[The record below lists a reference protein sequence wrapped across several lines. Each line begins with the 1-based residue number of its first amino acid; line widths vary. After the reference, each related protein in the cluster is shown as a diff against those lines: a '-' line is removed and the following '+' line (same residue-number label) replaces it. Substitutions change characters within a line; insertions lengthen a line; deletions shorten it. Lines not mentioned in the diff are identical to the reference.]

1 MFPATLPTTQNKR
14 KRACDYCKLKRVIC
28 HPQPDGRS
36 CPRCLEKGINCNT
49 TILPR
54 KPRGPA
60 KKSAQSEAQSNSTS
74 TDRKN
79 AEAFRSAVAL
89 RNCTA
94 SVPPVLSSTISC
106 IPRHL
111 IQDAFEVCT
120 SMMPAAGPGL
130 VPLRQHRALLESCD
144 WDIQLLAPQAR
155 VLTFCLLAIA
165 SLVSVDPS
173 YIGYDSNGRR
183 YNAAHLDW
191 NSVSD
196 AVMGSPDI
204 RELGMRRQPIC
215 GQLYGEAVRQAHLD
229 GITSMASRENAA
241 SCLLLNILD
250 IAHKPN
256 TTLPWATA
264 FVWQLRSLSD
274 MAAIDATF
282 DIWDASSRDLAGFQ
296 WRVALVFIAI
306 SAIKTGKN
314 LPFSAED
321 EDLICGSKPVSVEDA
336 FEQASS
342 LSRRDAVVLLMQS
355 VYTRSIHLMRDAL
368 AKVVGIRALRNP
380 PDDFTVLQHITAAE
394 HHYEHLVRL
403 RRFLHAYSAGPSL
416 MLCLH
421 STSVAHCAL
430 TVAIYR
436 ALASQS
442 EPASIYATDLARN
455 LRKRARALARRAVVD
470 AVEDV
475 RNVVASH
482 WLRFIQ
488 VGGFDAWAEV
498 LLAEHEDDGQ
508 DGITLYERHQALTR
522 LRDLL
527 AFSQFIGI
535 DGVDM
540 LPAIDAAL
548 QVLSARLAQGIFDH
562 GEGYDFDVSVGDE
575 SPSHDEIYSGGL
587 AAPVILNDVFEE
599 PTAWT
604 VVVPDMLGSPAP
616 EMGWVSQLP
625 VLSSEMAVSSEVPTT
640 MLLHGRG
647 AHQPPDT
654 SQWERWIQPVGST

>member
-1 MFPATLPTTQNKR
+1 MLSGNLGTAAAKR

-36 CPRCLEKGINCNT
+36 CPRCQEKGIECTT
-49 TILPR
+49 TIMPR
-54 KPRGPA
+54 KPRGSA
-60 KKSAQSEAQSNSTS
+60 KKPTQSEAQSNSTI
-74 TDRKN
+74 TDKKN
-79 AEAFRSAVAL
+79 AEASTSAVTL

-94 SVPPVLSSTISC
+94 SVPPVVSGTISS
-106 IPRHL
+106 IPCHL
-111 IQDAFEVCT
+111 IKDALEVCT
-120 SMMPAAGPGL
+120 FMIPAAGPGL

-155 VLTFCLLAIA
+155 ILTFCLLAIA

-173 YIGYDSNGRR
+173 YVGYDANGQR
-183 YNAAHLDW
+183 YSAAHLDW
-191 NSVSD
+191 NSVSS
-196 AVMGSPDI
+196 AIMGTPDM
-204 RELGMRRQPIC
+204 RELGMRRQSIC
-215 GQLYGEAVRQAHLD
+215 AQLYGEAVRQAHLD

-274 MAAIDATF
+274 MNAIDATF
-282 DIWDASSRDLAGFQ
+282 DIWDTSSRALAGFQ

-306 SAIKTGKN
+306 SAIKTGKS

-355 VYTRSIHLMRDAL
+355 VYTRSIHLIRDAL
-368 AKVVGIRALRNP
+368 AKVVGTRARRNP

-394 HHYEHLVRL
+394 RHYEHLVRL
-403 RRFLHAYSAGPSL
+403 RRFLHAYAAGPSL

-430 TVAIYR
+430 TVALYR
-436 ALASQS
+436 ALASQLNAGYES
-442 EPASIYATDLARN
+442 ELSKS

-475 RNVVASH
+475 RSVVASH
-482 WLRFIQ
+482 WLRFNQ
-488 VGGFDAWAEV
+488 AGGFDAWAEV
-498 LLAEHEDDGQ
+498 LLDDHEDDDQG
-508 DGITLYERHQALTR
+508 GITLYERHQALTR

-527 AFSQFIGI
+527 AFSQFIGVEGI
-535 DGVDM
+535 DM
-540 LPAIDAAL
+540 IPAIDAAL
-548 QVLSARLAQGIFDH
+548 QDLSTRLAQGTPDH
-562 GEGYDFDVSVGDE
+562 AERYDFDMPVQERHNSVQILRYGNGG
-575 SPSHDEIYSGGL
+575 YSQSVL
-587 AAPVILNDVFEE
+587 HNRCEAAY
-599 PTAWT
+599 
-604 VVVPDMLGSPAP
+604 
-616 EMGWVSQLP
+616 
-625 VLSSEMAVSSEVPTT
+625 SE
-640 MLLHGRG
+640 GN
-647 AHQPPDT
+647 
-654 SQWERWIQPVGST
+654 STRA

>member
-1 MFPATLPTTQNKR
+1 KR

-28 HPQPDGRS
+28 HPQPDGKP
-36 CPRCLEKGINCNT
+36 CPRCLEKGIQCTT

-54 KPRGPA
+54 KFRGSAKKPA
-60 KKSAQSEAQSNSTS
+60 KSEAPESSRKPTDEKEVETS
-74 TDRKN
+74 TRT
-79 AEAFRSAVAL
+79 SAVAIVKPS
-89 RNCTA
+89 A
-94 SVPPVLSSTISC
+94 SIPPVPQSTISSVPC
-106 IPRHL
+106 HL
-111 IQDAFEVCT
+111 IKDAFDVCT

-130 VPLRQHRALLESCD
+130 VPLHQHHTLLESCG

-165 SLVSVDPS
+165 SLVSVNPS
-173 YIGYDSNGRR
+173 YIGYDSNGQR
-183 YNAAHLDW
+183 YSAAHLEW
-191 NSVSD
+191 NCVSTAD
-196 AVMGSPDI
+196 MGTPEL

-250 IAHKPN
+250 LSHAPI

-274 MAAIDATF
+274 MDAIDAAF
-282 DIWDASSRDLAGFQ
+282 DIWDSSSRDLAGFQ

-306 SAIKTGKN
+306 SAIKTGQT

-355 VYTRSIHLMRDAL
+355 VYTRSICLMRDAL
-368 AKVVGIRALRNP
+368 AKIVGVRAHRKP
-380 PDDFTVLQHITAAE
+380 PDDFTILQQVTAAE
-394 HHYEHLVRL
+394 RHYEHLIRL
-403 RRFLHAYSAGPSL
+403 RRFLRAYAAGPSL

-430 TVAIYR
+430 AVALYR
-436 ALASQS
+436 ALASHLDVARGYES
-442 EPASIYATDLARN
+442 ELAKN
-455 LRKRARALARRAVVD
+455 LRKRARALAQRAVVD

-482 WLRFIQ
+482 WLRFNQI
-488 VGGFDAWAEV
+488 GGFDAWAEV
-498 LLAEHEDDGQ
+498 LLDEQEDDGQ

-522 LRDLL
+522 LRDLF
-527 AFSQFIGI
+527 AFNQFIGI
-535 DGVDM
+535 DRVD
-540 LPAIDAAL
+540 LIPAIDAQL
-548 QVLSARLAQGIFDH
+548 DVLCARLAQGTPEPEAQYQFDTSA
-562 GEGYDFDVSVGDE
+562 GGL
-575 SPSHDEIYSGGL
+575 SPSPSEMYLGGF
-587 AAPVILNDVFEE
+587 AAPTIGYGPEE

-604 VVVPDMLGSPAP
+604 VASLQLLDTPSM
-616 EMGWVSQLP
+616 EMGIT
-625 VLSSEMAVSSEVPTT
+625 AIGDIT
-640 MLLHGRG
+640 
-647 AHQPPDT
+647 
-654 SQWERWIQPVGST
+654 

>member
-1 MFPATLPTTQNKR
+1 MLTTSSDNAATKR

-36 CPRCLEKGINCNT
+36 CPRCQEKGINCTT

-54 KPRGPA
+54 KPRGSV
-60 KKSAQSEAQSNSTS
+60 KKSAQSEAQSSRTPTDEKDPKASTS
-74 TDRKN
+74 
-79 AEAFRSAVAL
+79 AVTL
-89 RNCTA
+89 RNLTA
-94 SVPPVLSSTISC
+94 SVPPVLSSTISS
-106 IPRHL
+106 IPCHL
-111 IQDAFEVCT
+111 IKDALEVCT

-130 VPLRQHRALLESCD
+130 VPLRQHRALMESCG

-165 SLVSVDPS
+165 SLVSVNPS
-173 YIGYDSNGRR
+173 YIGYDSNGQR
-183 YNAAHLDW
+183 YSAAHLDW
-191 NSVSD
+191 DSIPT
-196 AVMGSPDI
+196 AVMGTPDM
-204 RELGMRRQPIC
+204 RELGMRRQSIC
-215 GQLYGEAVRQAHLD
+215 AQLYGEAVRQAHLD

-250 IAHKPN
+250 LAHTPN

-274 MAAIDATF
+274 MDAIDAAF
-282 DIWDASSRDLAGFQ
+282 DIWDSSSRDLAGFQ

-306 SAIKTGKN
+306 SAIKTGKT

-355 VYTRSIHLMRDAL
+355 VYTRSIHIMRDAL
-368 AKVVGIRALRNP
+368 AKIVGVRAHRKP
-380 PDDFTVLQHITAAE
+380 PDDFTILQQVTAAE
-394 HHYEHLVRL
+394 RHYEHLIRL
-403 RRFLHAYSAGPSL
+403 RRFLRAYAAGPSL

-421 STSVAHCAL
+421 STSVAHCVLAVAL
-430 TVAIYR
+430 YR
-436 ALASQS
+436 ALASHLDVARGYES
-442 EPASIYATDLARN
+442 ELAKN
-455 LRKRARALARRAVVD
+455 LRKRARALAQRAVVD

-482 WLRFIQ
+482 WLRFNQ

-498 LLAEHEDDGQ
+498 LLDEHEDDGQ
-508 DGITLYERHQALTR
+508 DEITVYERHQALTK

-527 AFSQFIGI
+527 AFSQFIGVE
-535 DGVDM
+535 GLDM

-548 QVLSARLAQGIFDH
+548 QVLSAHLAQDIVDH
-562 GEGYDFDVSVGDE
+562 GEGYDFGVSVGDE
-575 SPSHDEIYSGGL
+575 SPSHGEINSGGL
-587 AAPVILNDVFEE
+587 AAPVILDYVFEE
-599 PTAWT
+599 PTAGT
-604 VVVPDMLGSPAP
+604 VVPDMLGSPAS

-625 VLSSEMAVSSEVPTT
+625 VMSPEMAVSGDVPTT
-640 MLLHGRG
+640 IPLPGRG

-654 SQWERWIQPVGST
+654 SQWERWIQPIGST